1 MFRTVPMKFRLNFAA
16 FISIF
21 TVSVMAC
28 LCVYSLW
35 QSELE
40 LERQIHIT
48 NVLKQEMTVDMMHDA
63 VEAGVVYALL
73 LGEGADPEKR
83 QKIETKMDKDATRFR
98 EAIKTL
104 HDLELPAEV
113 AQARAVVEPI
123 GEAYIASAEILMVE
137 AFTDAQLAAQDFPH
151 FIDVYDQLE
160 AALEPLEHAIVS
172 LAEET
177 AEAARAHDIQLLYT
191 NLAFSFVSIV
201 VVALSSRS
209 VTRTIFNPI
218 ARLRE
223 QLRLVA
229 EGDFGIKIADRMR
242 ADDFGEIAR
251 DIDAVSERVVIA
263 LQEQNALRE
272 EGEKVIERLRKGL
285 TQLASGD
292 LTERIETRFNED
304 YEPLRENYN
313 ETVDRLNALLSD
325 VVLACGKIQHK
336 SGEINQASNDLATRS
351 EGQAATL
358 EETAAALEEMTRSVN
373 TTAKNAQSIE
383 DAVNVARRNVD
394 ESGRVVENAIAA
406 MTEIESSSNQISQII
421 SVIDDI
427 AFQTN
432 LLALN
437 AGVEAA
443 RAGSVGK
450 GFAVVAQEVGVLAQR
465 SSQAANEI
473 KSLIT
478 GSVEHVKDGVERVG
492 GAGRA
497 LTEVVANVNEI
508 STMIEGISRETGE
521 QARGLNE
528 VNLGVSQLDKVTQQN
543 VSMVEESS
551 RSIETLNS
559 ETNGMTDLL
568 GQFTLRSGGGAPA
581 AVAPPPQEV
590 HADFDSFD
598 EQPLEQAS

>member
-48 NVLKQEMTVDMMHDA
+48 NVRKQEMTVDMMHDA

-83 QKIETKMDKDATRFR
+83 QKIEAKMAEDAERFR
-98 EAIKTL
+98 AALTTL
-104 HDLELPAEV
+104 HDLELPEEV

-123 GEAYIASAEILMVE
+123 AETFIDAAEILMVE
-137 AFTDAQLAAQDFPH
+137 AFTDSKLAERDFPG
-151 FIDVYDQLE
+151 FIEVYDQLE
-160 AALEPLEHAIVS
+160 AALEPLNQAILT

-177 AEAARAHDIQLLYT
+177 AEAARAHDMQLLFT

-292 LTERIETRFNED
+292 LSERIETRFNDD